1 MTPSP
6 PRSSRAESS
15 DPVAPPDSARGERTG
30 ASLERYRGY
39 LEGRPRLGPETIHL
53 DVTNTC
59 NLDCVTCWNYGP
71 SLSTPKSTAWKK
83 SKIDPAL
90 FFRVLD
96 EACRTGIER
105 VVLAGGGEPF
115 THPQIESFVTA
126 VKQRN
131 LALTIITN
139 GTLCDFDRLAELK
152 VDQLLLNVASA
163 TPRTYAAY
171 HPNQPEQTFDKLM
184 RGADRLRGITR
195 VNFVQVINALN
206 AHELVKMVELAHAHG
221 ARASFK
227 VGDLPKGTEHF
238 ALSAEQR
245 GDLAQV
251 LIPAARARAEE
262 LGVRHNLD
270 AYLAALTGGKGLPAC
285 FAGYLYTRVSVEGR
299 VYFCCA
305 HLDAG
310 DVAKTGFEQVWS
322 APQYQ
327 AMRERIAKG
336 QWFDACNRC
345 GKHDMNF
352 SAEREL
358 AGLRAEGLL

>member
-1 MTPSP
+1 MSVV
-6 PRSSRAESS
+6 PRT
-15 DPVAPPDSARGERTG
+15 V
-30 ASLERYRGY
+30 ERYRGF
-39 LEGRPRLGPETIHL
+39 LEGRPRLGPQTIHL

-71 SLSTPKSTAWKK
+71 QLATPKTTAWKK
-83 SKIDPAL
+83 QRIDRAL

-96 EACRTGIER
+96 EACATGVER

-115 THPQIESFVTA
+115 THPDIEDFVAA
-126 VKQRN
+126 VKQRG

-139 GTLCDFDRLAELK
+139 GTLCDYDRLAELR
-152 VDQLLLNVASA
+152 VDQILLNVASA
-163 TPRTYAAY
+163 SPRTYAAY
-171 HPNQPEQTFDKLM
+171 HPNQPEQTFDRLM

-227 VGDLPKGTEHF
+227 VGDVPKGTERF
-238 ALSAEQR
+238 GLTAEQR
-245 GDLAQV
+245 DDLAQV
-251 LIPAARARAEE
+251 LVPAALKRATE
-262 LGVRHNLD
+262 LKIRHNLD
-270 AYLAALTGGKGLPAC
+270 AYVAALSGGKGMPAC
-285 FAGYLYTRVSVEGR
+285 FAGYLYTRVAVDGR
-299 VYFCCA
+299 VFFCCA

-310 DVAKTGFEQVWS
+310 NVAEQGFEQVWS

-327 AMRERIAKG
+327 AMRERIARG
-336 QWFDACNRC
+336 QWFEACNRC

-358 AGLRAEGLL
+358 AELRAEGLL